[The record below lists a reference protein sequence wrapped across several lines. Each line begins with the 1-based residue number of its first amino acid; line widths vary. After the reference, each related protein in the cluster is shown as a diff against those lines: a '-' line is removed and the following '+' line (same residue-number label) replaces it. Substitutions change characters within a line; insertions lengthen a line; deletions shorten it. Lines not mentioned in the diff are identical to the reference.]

1 MRVANMGSIRVSETM
16 LFMLGFASAGGS
28 TLAVL
33 SIAVHV
39 AQGLEDCPE
48 CCQYLLI
55 GTLVGGTLGGLAALW
70 VLKLAY
76 MVLGGSAGG
85 ALGYAAYI
93 LFLHNYSL
101 GDGTLNRDGMLFLS
115 CGLGGEPN
123 ALASCCARSF

>member
-1 MRVANMGSIRVSETM
+1 M

-123 ALASCCARSF
+123 ALASCFARSF